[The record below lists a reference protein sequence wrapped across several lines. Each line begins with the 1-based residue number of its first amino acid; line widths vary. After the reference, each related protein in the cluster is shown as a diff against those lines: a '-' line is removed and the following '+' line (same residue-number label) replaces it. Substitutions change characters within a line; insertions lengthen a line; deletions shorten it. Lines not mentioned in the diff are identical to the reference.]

1 MAAIA
6 TAPAVDTME
15 EEEMTVAATT
25 AVISDCAEYSLMT
38 LMTLTIILRI
48 RRVAFLADVP

>member
-15 EEEMTVAATT
+15 EEEMTAAATT